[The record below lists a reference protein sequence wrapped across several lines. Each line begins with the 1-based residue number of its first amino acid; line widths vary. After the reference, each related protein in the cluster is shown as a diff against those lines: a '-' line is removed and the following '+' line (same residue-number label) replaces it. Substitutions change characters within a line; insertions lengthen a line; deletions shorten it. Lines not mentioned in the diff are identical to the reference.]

1 MKRAIFIIYS
11 ILIVNTSLLAQK
23 QESVT
28 VKAGTRVIDY
38 FPIAERYLYPNFTKG
53 IITLK
58 NGRSNTCQFNLNFL
72 SGEME
77 FIQSKDTLIIAD
89 KKDLYSIVIAKD
101 TFCFHNV
108 YLQMIRG
115 GNLKVFMSQRIGM
128 KDILKKGAMG
138 SINRTAA
145 SESYGYMDDGRQTY
159 NLKIDE
165 DMVFQ
170 KTAAFSFSLS
180 ENNFIE
186 FNKKNITKIIP
197 GKEDVIKDY
206 LKTNEIDFKSRADV
220 LKLADFANNL
230 LSTKPM

>member
-1 MKRAIFIIYS
+1 MKRTMFIVYLFLFTS
-11 ILIVNTSLLAQK
+11 ASLLAQK

-58 NGRSNTCQFNLNFL
+58 DGRSNLCMFNLNFL

-101 TFCFHNV
+101 TFYFHNV

-230 LSTKPM
+230 LSTKHL